1 MVIAELE
8 IVNEHGMH
16 ARPSASFAKIA
27 TKHKSHVYVEKNGE
41 VVNGKSILGLMMLAA
56 ENGSR
61 IKITADGPDAQET
74 INELK
79 ELVES
84 GFTREFVF
92 GT

>member
-27 TKHKSHVYVEKNGE
+27 TKYKSHVYVEKNGE

-56 ENGSR
+56 ENGSH
-61 IKITADGPDAQET
+61 IKVTADGPDAQET
-74 INELK
+74 INELT

-84 GFTREFVF
+84 GFTREFRF